1 MTDSAKTDYVAGSC
15 NIGPA
20 EIHRRYQVSII
31 SGALY
36 VVMALFLVI
45 SNESTLVRLTAFLPA
60 MAASVGFMQAR
71 RKFCLAYGFAGL
83 FSFERLGDVTKVVD
97 KAALKADRAYALR
110 ILITSFIPALALT
123 ALVVIL

>member
-1 MTDSAKTDYVAGSC
+1 MTDSANTEYVAGAC

-36 VVMALFLVI
+36 VVIALLLVI
-45 SNESTLVRLTAFLPA
+45 SNESTFIRLTAFLPA
-60 MAASVGFMQAR
+60 MAASVGFVQAR

-83 FSFERLGDVTKVVD
+83 FSFDRLGDVTKIVD

-110 ILITSFIPALALT
+110 ILITSFIPAVALT
-123 ALVVIL
+123 ALVVLL